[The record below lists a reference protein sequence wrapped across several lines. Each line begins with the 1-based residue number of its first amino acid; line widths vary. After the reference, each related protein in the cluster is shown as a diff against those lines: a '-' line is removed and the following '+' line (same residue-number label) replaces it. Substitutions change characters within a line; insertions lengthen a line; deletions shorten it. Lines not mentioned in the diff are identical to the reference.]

1 MDAISHYEI
10 IRKLGSGGM
19 GEVYLAADSRLR
31 RNVALKLLPHG
42 VAGDDNRT
50 RRFLQEAHAA
60 SALSHPNIGVIYEIG
75 ETADGAPFIAME
87 YIEGTTLAEKIAGKP
102 MPVEE
107 ILEIAIEIADALD
120 EAHGKGIT
128 HRDIK
133 PSNLMITARGHVKI
147 VDFGLAKR
155 LDDEPIDQDS
165 ATRLKTDPG
174 LILGTVAYMSPEQAL
189 GRPIDH
195 RTDLFSLGS
204 VLYEMATGRVPFS
217 GKSVTDT
224 IDQIRHQQPD
234 AVARYNYAVPPE
246 LERIIR
252 KLLEKEPGNRYQ
264 SARELEV
271 DLKNLRRDSSSG
283 ERSGAIAM
291 APAPKKRLPLIL
303 AGVVLLGVAGLAAFL
318 FTRESVPVERQD
330 EVKLQQVTFQP
341 GLETEPSLS
350 KDGKFL
356 AYTTDE
362 GGNLDIYVLPTGGG
376 RAIRVTESD
385 ADDAQAAW
393 SPDGSRMAF
402 VSAREQGGKLS
413 LPLGAANFQTY
424 ALGAGGDLFIA
435 PALGGDPVKL
445 VSDGYFPAWSP
456 DGREIAYAT
465 TKTGSRD
472 LWVIAAAGGEPRRLA
487 RDTSFDYHPSWS
499 PDGKWIAYTALD
511 LPVAYSIRIVS
522 AAGGAPRT
530 ILNEGEL
537 LMRPVW
543 SHDGRTIL
551 FSRTSGGVTNIW
563 KLRLDGELNPEG
575 VPQRVTLGEGND
587 VSLTGPDPEGRLAFT
602 TIEHRSDI
610 WELTVDTGALR
621 QVTAETVVENY
632 ADLSPD
638 GKTLAMM
645 STRDGTQG
653 IWTADLAGRLL
664 TRVSSGLFPRWS
676 PDGQQ
681 LAYTREGGGIVVQRP
696 GEMAGRVVVERG
708 RIPEWT
714 ADGRGILFER
724 DEGEVQRVFV
734 LDLADG
740 KERQVFSMART
751 SGSAPVISPDRS
763 QLAFQREDDTGIR
776 HIWTAAVGSD
786 SPRQITSGV
795 HESSHPR
802 YRPNDPDTIAYLE
815 NHKAIVLR
823 SLSTGATRRLSE
835 VTESNRVI
843 DYPSWSPD
851 GTRLYFSMSTNV
863 GDIFILENY

>member
-1 MDAISHYEI
+1 MPDAISHYEI

-87 YIEGTTLAEKIAGKP
+87 YIEGTTLDEKIAGKP
-102 MPVEE
+102 MPIAE
-107 ILEIAIEIADALD
+107 ILEIAIETADALD
-120 EAHGKGIT
+120 EAHRKGIT

-204 VLYEMATGRVPFS
+204 VLYEMATGRLPFS

-271 DLKNLRRDSSSG
+271 DLRNLRRDSSSG

-303 AGVVLLGVAGLAAFL
+303 AGAIVLLGVAGLVAYL
-318 FTRESVPVERQD
+318 SSRESAPVERKD
-330 EVKLQQVTFQP
+330 EVKLHQVTFQP
-341 GLETEPSLS
+341 GLETEPNLS

-376 RAIRVTESD
+376 RAIRITESD

-393 SPDGSRMAF
+393 SPDGSKMAF
-402 VSAREQGGKLS
+402 VSARDQGGKLS
-413 LPLGAANFQTY
+413 HPLAAAGIQTYVLGAR
-424 ALGAGGDLFIA
+424 GDIFIA

-445 VSDGYFPAWSP
+445 VSDGYYPAWSP

-465 TKTGSRD
+465 TRMGSRD

-499 PDGKWIAYTALD
+499 PDGKWIAYGALE
-511 LPVAYSIRIVS
+511 LPFNFSIRIVS

-530 ILNEGEL
+530 ILNESTL

-543 SHDGRTIL
+543 SRDGRTIL
-551 FSRTSGGVTNIW
+551 FSRTSGGAINIW

-575 VPQRVTLGEGND
+575 DPQRVTLGEGND
-587 VSLTGPDPEGRLAFT
+587 VHLTGPDPDGRLAFT

-610 WELTVDTGALR
+610 WELTVETGALR
-621 QVTAETVVENY
+621 QVTAETVLEDY
-632 ADLSPD
+632 AELSAD
-638 GKTLAMM
+638 GKTLAML

-664 TRVSSGLFPRWS
+664 TRVSSGLNPRWS

-681 LAYTREGGGIVVQRP
+681 LVYTQPSGGIFVQRP
-696 GEMAGRVVVERG
+696 GEMAGRKLADRG
-708 RIPEWT
+708 RLPEWT
-714 ADGRGILFER
+714 ADGRAILFER
-724 DEGEVQRVFV
+724 DEGELRNVILV
-734 LDLADG
+734 DLADG
-740 KERQVFSMART
+740 SERQVLSLAKPT
-751 SGSAPVISPDRS
+751 VLAAVISPD
-763 QLAFQREDDTGIR
+763 G
-776 HIWTAAVGSD
+776 
-786 SPRQITSGV
+786 
-795 HESSHPR
+795 
-802 YRPNDPDTIAYLE
+802 
-815 NHKAIVLR
+815 
-823 SLSTGATRRLSE
+823 
-835 VTESNRVI
+835 
-843 DYPSWSPD
+843 
-851 GTRLYFSMSTNV
+851 
-863 GDIFILENY
+863 